1 MKITDILD
9 KNSII
14 EELTSQDKKGVLEE
28 LVSVLVE
35 NGRLADKEKTVE
47 ILLERERLGSTGIGN
62 GVAIPHGKVN
72 EIEDIIC
79 SFGRNREGIDFQAI
93 DEKPTHLFFLL
104 LAPEKSTSENIENIK
119 ALARL
124 SRLSEDARFRE
135 RLMEANSK
143 EEIYRII
150 AEEDESYELP

>member
-1 MKITDILD
+1 MKIIDILD

-14 EELTSQDKKGVLEE
+14 EELASRDKKGILED

-35 NGRLADKEKTVE
+35 NGRLKDKEKTLQV
-47 ILLERERLGSTGIGN
+47 LLERERLGSTGIGD
-62 GVAIPHGKVN
+62 GIAIPHGKLKG
-72 EIEDIIC
+72 IKGIIC
-79 SFGRNREGIDFQAI
+79 SFGRSREGLDFQSL

-104 LAPEKSTSENIENIK
+104 LAPEDSAGEHLK

-124 SRLSEDARFRE
+124 SRLLKDTRFRE

-150 AEEDESYELP
+150 TEEDENY

>member
-1 MKITDILD
+1 MNITDILD
-9 KNSII
+9 ENSII
-14 EELTSQDKKGVLEE
+14 AELTSRDKKGVLEE

-35 NGRLADKEKTVE
+35 HGRLHDKEKPVQV
-47 ILLERERLGSTGIGN
+47 LLERERLGSTGIGD
-62 GVAIPHGKVN
+62 GIAIPHGKLK
-72 EIEDIIC
+72 EIKSIIC
-79 SFGRNREGIDFQAI
+79 SFGRTKAGVDFQSI

-104 LAPEKSTSENIENIK
+104 LAPEDSASEHLQ

-124 SRLSEDARFRE
+124 SRLLKDDQLKR

-150 AEEDESYELP
+150 TEGDAHYASP